1 MREESSGGL
10 VGVVD
15 EEEFVLEMLQN
26 QSFGKDFFPLG
37 QTLNKQVNIT
47 ATQVC
52 VALVRTTW
60 YIIIF
65 P

>member
-1 MREESSGGL
+1 MS
-10 VGVVD
+10 VVD

-26 QSFGKDFFPLG
+26 QSFGKDLFPLG

-52 VALVRTTW
+52 LALVRTMC

>member
-10 VGVVD
+10 VGMVD

-47 ATQVC
+47 AAVC
-52 VALVRTTW
+52 VALVRTMW
-60 YIIIF
+60 YMIIF

>member
-1 MREESSGGL
+1 M
-10 VGVVD
+10 GVVD

-26 QSFGKDFFPLG
+26 QLFGKDFFPLG

-52 VALVRTTW
+52 VALVGTMW

>member
-1 MREESSGGL
+1 MA
-10 VGVVD
+10 VVD

-26 QSFGKDFFPLG
+26 QSFGKDLFPLG

-52 VALVRTTW
+52 VALVRTMW
-60 YIIIF
+60 CIIIF